1 MTDKSIPSVAKG
13 GPGNKAPYDITHI
26 RVPVPI
32 KPKVEQY
39 INEFR
44 RAVSEGDVIVNGT
57 DIYYQEDLS
66 IALDWGDAF
75 KAVNQFIEEKC
86 LENSMHTRNNV
97 NLARLR
103 DWLEVKAREAGY

>member
-13 GPGNKAPYDITHI
+13 GPGNKAPYEITHI

-32 KPKVEQY
+32 KPKVERY

-44 RAVSEGDVIVNGT
+44 QAVSEGDVIINGT
-57 DIYYQEDLS
+57 EIYYRADLN

-75 KAVNQFIEEKC
+75 KAVNLFIEEKG
-86 LENSMHTRNNV
+86 LEDSMHTRNNV

-103 DWLEVKAREAGY
+103 DWLEAKAWEARY